1 MITSLSLVFSKERN
15 KLSYCIL
22 QHFVPNNILT
32 EGSKNVYWDILD
44 VFVFQVWHNDDDP
57 NLRPS
62 FENLRK
68 ELKEMEN
75 QHKVDL

>member
-1 MITSLSLVFSKERN
+1 M
-15 KLSYCIL
+15 
-22 QHFVPNNILT
+22 PNNILT